1 MVTSQRAGRSLSVLA
16 ASAVFLAACGSAPA
30 ASTSDAASGSAM
42 ATPAATEAATPS
54 ASESEAA
61 EGACLDADVMAAL
74 QQLKGGTMDSD
85 PSAADVADALES
97 LEFDGAAAD
106 ARDDAVNALR
116 SSPLEPWTIANV
128 LNQLQ
133 ATVALPE
140 C

>member
-1 MVTSQRAGRSLSVLA
+1 
-16 ASAVFLAACGSAPA
+16 
-30 ASTSDAASGSAM
+30 M
-42 ATPAATEAATPS
+42 ATPAATEAATEAATPS

-116 SSPLEPWTIANV
+116 ESPLEPWTIANV